1 MEKENLD
8 DLMRQKFDTDD
19 PGARFDFQEEYWE
32 QARALLEADERK
44 RKRRFLWWWWLG
56 AGCLCVGA
64 ALWFWPDGSSQQEG
78 VVPSGQVLEKTDSA
92 GSEKTQTDKELGLKN
107 NHNDTHTAQ
116 SGKAEKT
123 DSGAPD
129 GAATTSHE
137 TTVTGQGNAT
147 AKGRNQGKNG
157 AAAGKTAPQPSA
169 GFGEKRS
176 GSQTPKSGTAPSA
189 SAPTQAL
196 VNPSDP
202 RTGRSDR
209 VPGNTP
215 VGTEQVSAAKTE
227 STQTSGDGTAESAS
241 VDASIE
247 QAAEQKSVAEQRQ
260 VQSVPPIQPIDF
272 QWPVLLPYVQF
283 LPQKDP
289 IEQCP
294 VFTEPFREPR
304 LSIGLGASGLA
315 FFPKNQAAQWG
326 GAAGVFADYRLSR
339 SLSLTVGA
347 AWRYI
352 PLDGIVA
359 DSAYEPQVTE
369 QLRYSFGF
377 ERVRTSLRPAGLHA
391 LEVPVAL
398 RWHSGVWYLEGGAAL
413 SRLLGVR
420 ADWVERR
427 SASLQ
432 LEPPVRETSRMVWSD
447 TQLYRRTWISP
458 MLGAGWQRGRWSATL
473 RTVWLPADIAPP
485 GIPDEPRAKGWKAG
499 AELGLRWRIF

>member
-19 PGARFDFQEEYWE
+19 PGARFEFQEEYWE

-44 RKRRFLWWWWLG
+44 RKRRLLWWWWLG
-56 AGCLCVGA
+56 AGCLCLGVV
-64 ALWFWPDGSSQQEG
+64 LWFWPDSSRQRDK
-78 VVPSGQVLEKTDSA
+78 VPSGQVLEKTDSA
-92 GSEKTQTDKELGLKN
+92 SSEKTQTDKELGLKN
-107 NHNDTHTAQ
+107 NNTDTHTAQ
-116 SGKAEKT
+116 SDKAEKT
-123 DSGAPD
+123 YGDTPNAAPN
-129 GAATTSHE
+129 TSDE
-137 TTVTGQGNAT
+137 TTGTR
-147 AKGRNQGKNG
+147 RNNG
-157 AAAGKTAPQPSA
+157 TSGGENRRKIGTPAGKATPQPSA

-176 GSQTPKSGTAPSA
+176 GSQTPKSGTSPIA
-189 SAPTQAL
+189 SAPTQGP
-196 VNPSDP
+196 VNLPDP
-202 RTGRSDR
+202 NTVRSER
-209 VPGNTP
+209 ISGNNP
-215 VGTEQVSAAKTE
+215 VGTEQVSAANAQ
-227 STQTSGDGTAESAS
+227 SAQTSGGAAVEFASENAE
-241 VDASIE
+241 
-247 QAAEQKSVAEQRQ
+247 AAEQKSVAEQRW

-272 QWPVLLPYVQF
+272 QWPVLLPYVPF

-289 IEQCP
+289 VERCP

-315 FFPKNQAAQWG
+315 FFPKNQTAKWG

-339 SLSLTVGA
+339 SLSLTAGA

-359 DSAYEPQVTE
+359 DSAYEPQVSE

-377 ERVRTSLRPAGLHA
+377 ERVRTSLRPAGLHT
-391 LEVPVAL
+391 LEIPVAL
-398 RWHSGVWYLEGGAAL
+398 RWHSGVWHLEGGATL

-432 LEPPVRETSRMVWSD
+432 LEPPVRETSRMVWSG
-447 TQLYRRTWISP
+447 TQPYRRIWLSP
-458 MLGAGWQRGRWSATL
+458 VLGAGWQRGRWSVMA
-473 RTVWLPADIAPP
+473 RTVLLPANVVPP
-485 GIPDEPRAKGWKAG
+485 SIPDEPRAKGWKVG